1 MIKRGVIWWRT
12 SALIGAIAMVLLPI
26 NGVVAAQDAGVVEI
40 SRIDLDAFPA
50 VGFDVAIPAN
60 LTDGGVDPQNVSV
73 TENGQP
79 VAIEVAPVPT
89 DGLEVVLLIDTSGSM
104 NENAALASAKLAAVG
119 FLDELPAEVPVGV
132 VGFADSPSLVSPLT
146 TDRNALRA
154 ALDQLGARGKTAMYD
169 GIVFGDTLFS
179 GATTDRQFV
188 LLSDGGDTASA
199 ATLDDAI
206 AVTTRVRT
214 NAIEIVTSESNSEAI
229 AGLAQAGS
237 GRLTSVADPAGLGV
251 LYQEVARSL
260 VNRYRVAFSS
270 QSSGETNYTVQ
281 IATPFGPV
289 SGSTVVGLPVAPAPD
304 TAPPVTESAP
314 VPAAEAPPVAAPQA
328 TARSVVAPTP
338 AVAATDG
345 GGSGSILPL
354 VLGVAAVGLGLT
366 ALLVIVLAGDD
377 RRAGRRQLGIR
388 KTESKSGATTTS
400 IGERV
405 TALADDA
412 IDRSGARTGL
422 AQALDVADVSL
433 RPSEFVVVTIAGA
446 VGVAALLSFL
456 GGPILGL
463 IGFVVTPLVARS
475 VLTIRAQR
483 RRQAFEDQLPDVLQ
497 LMTNALRSG
506 YALPQALDAVAT
518 QAAEPASSEF
528 QRVNFE
534 SRVGVDLGESLRAM
548 SDRMQSVS
556 FGWVVAALDINREVG
571 GELAK
576 VLTTLATTIRD
587 RQQLDRQVKTL
598 TAEGRISAYVL
609 TALPIIVGAAMALL
623 NPDYFEPLR
632 SSPGSLILVGAVA
645 LLGVGWIWMRSMI
658 KAEI

>member
-1 MIKRGVIWWRT
+1 MMKRSVVWLRA
-12 SALIGAIAMVLLPI
+12 SALIGAIAMVLLPMS
-26 NGVVAAQDAGVVEI
+26 GVADAQDPGGVEI

-50 VGFDVAIPAN
+50 VGFDVALPAIF
-60 LTDGGVDPQNVSV
+60 TDGGVTPQDVSLS
-73 TENGQP
+73 ENGQL

-104 NENAALASAKLAAVG
+104 NESAALASAKLAAVG

-132 VGFADSPSLVSPLT
+132 VGFADTPSLVSPLT
-146 TDRNALRA
+146 TDRNALRT
-154 ALDQLGARGKTAMYD
+154 ALGQLQAGGKTAMYD

-179 GATTDRQFV
+179 GGTTDRQFV

-199 ATLDDAI
+199 ATLEDAL
-206 AVTTRVRT
+206 AVTARVRT

-229 AGLAQAGS
+229 AGLALAGN

-251 LYQEVARSL
+251 LYQEVARTL
-260 VNRYRVAFSS
+260 VNRYRVAFTS
-270 QSSGETNYTVQ
+270 QSSGETNYLVEV
-281 IATPFGPV
+281 ATPFGPLN
-289 SGSTVVGLPVAPAPD
+289 GSAVVALPDAPTPEPTPQ
-304 TAPPVTESAP
+304 TAPPVTQSAP
-314 VPAAEAPPVAAPQA
+314 AALAVEASPAAEPAVVVPAAV
-328 TARSVVAPTP
+328 VVAT
-338 AVAATDG
+338 G
-345 GGSGSILPL
+345 GGSSASILPL

-366 ALLVIVLAGDD
+366 ALLIIVLAGDN
-377 RRAGRRQLGIR
+377 RRAGRRQLGI
-388 KTESKSGATTTS
+388 KKPEAKSGATTTS
-400 IGERV
+400 IGERA

-446 VGVAALLSFL
+446 IGVAALFLFL
-456 GGPILGL
+456 GGPLLGL
-463 IGFVVTPLVARS
+463 IGFVMMPLVARS

-497 LMTNALRSG
+497 LITNALRSG
-506 YALPQALDAVAT
+506 YALPQALDAVAM

-534 SRVGVDLGESLRAM
+534 SRVGVDLGDSLRAM

-609 TALPIIVGAAMALL
+609 TALPIIVGLAMALL
-623 NPDYFEPLR
+623 NPGYFEPLR
-632 SSPGSLILVGAVA
+632 SSPGSLILIGAVA
-645 LLGVGWIWMRSMI
+645 LLGAGWIWMRSMI
-658 KAEI
+658 KAEV

>member
-1 MIKRGVIWWRT
+1 M
-12 SALIGAIAMVLLPI
+12 AVLAT
-26 NGVVAAQDAGVVEI
+26 NGVAAAQDPVGVEI
-40 SRIDLDAFPA
+40 SRIDLDAFPDVA
-50 VGFDVAIPAN
+50 FDVAIAAN
-60 LTDGGVDPQNVSV
+60 LTDGSVDAQDVTVS
-73 TENGQP
+73 ENGQP
-79 VAIEVAPVPT
+79 IEIEVAPVPT

-104 NENAALASAKLAAVG
+104 NESAALEAAKLAAIG

-154 ALDQLGARGKTAMYD
+154 AFDQLRAGGKTAMYD

-188 LLSDGGDTASA
+188 LLSDGGDTASV

-206 AVTTRVRT
+206 AVTSQVRT

-229 AGLAQAGS
+229 TSLAQAGN

-260 VNRYRVAFSS
+260 VNRYRVGFTS
-270 QSSGETNYTVQ
+270 QASGETDYTVQ

-289 SGSTVVGLPVAPAPD
+289 SGSTVVDLPIAPTPS
-304 TAPPVTESAP
+304 TTPPVVQSA
-314 VPAAEAPPVAAPQA
+314 
-328 TARSVVAPTP
+328 P
-338 AVAATDG
+338 AVAAAIDAPPSAALTVSTPTAIVATPGDG
-345 GGSGSILPL
+345 AGSSILPL
-354 VLGVAAVGLGLT
+354 VFGAAAVGLALT
-366 ALLVIVLAGDD
+366 ALLVLVLAGDN
-377 RRAGRRQLGIR
+377 RRAGRRQLGVQTT
-388 KTESKSGATTTS
+388 KAKSGATTTP
-400 IGERV
+400 IGERI
-405 TALADDA
+405 TALADDV
-412 IDRSGARTGL
+412 IDRSGARSGL
-422 AQALDVADVSL
+422 AQMLDVANVSL

-446 VGVAALLSFL
+446 IGVAALLL
-456 GGPILGL
+456 LLVGPLLGL
-463 IGFVVTPLVARS
+463 VGFVATPLVARS
-475 VLTIRAQR
+475 VLTTRAQR
-483 RRQAFEDQLPDVLQ
+483 RRQAFEEQLPDVLQ

-518 QAAEPASSEF
+518 QASEPASSEF

-548 SDRMQSVS
+548 ADRMQSTS

-587 RQQLDRQVKTL
+587 RQQLDRQIKTL

-609 TALPIIVGAAMALL
+609 TALPIIVGLAMALL

-632 SSPGSLILVGAVA
+632 TSPGPQILFGACI